1 MLKKYNNFINE
12 NRYSLLS
19 DERYNKCLLSDITRM
34 EIIDLFFKNVS
45 ENKDYNTETPSY
57 SKLVDDWDGY
67 DDQVYIENDLEN
79 NRFIFWEGWVK
90 SCWGALYKKTEYKGL
105 NKTESIEKIINDRF
119 PRIGEEFGYV
129 IEGYDYFKYK
139 GYYIMSVSFIK
150 KDKINERYLGSCVD
164 VDNDESSMEIKDY
177 FSDAT
182 ELSYIIGNPDE
193 NDYGKTSEIS
203 KEKFFEYINIK
214 NVPLN
219 VFDGELRYFYVCG
232 DTINDIKI
240 EDASFFII
248 YNETEDIHYFFTK
261 DLNKNNK

>member
-1 MLKKYNNFINE
+1 MLKNYNNF
-12 NRYSLLS
+12 
-19 DERYNKCLLSDITRM
+19 
-34 EIIDLFFKNVS
+34 
-45 ENKDYNTETPSY
+45 
-57 SKLVDDWDGY
+57 
-67 DDQVYIENDLEN
+67 
-79 NRFIFWEGWVK
+79 
-90 SCWGALYKKTEYKGL
+90 
-105 NKTESIEKIINDRF
+105 
-119 PRIGEEFGYV
+119 
-129 IEGYDYFKYK
+129 
-139 GYYIMSVSFIK
+139 
-150 KDKINERYLGSCVD
+150 INERYLGSCVD

-193 NDYGKTSEIS
+193 NDYGKTSEIN

-214 NVPLN
+214 NVPMN

-261 DLNKNNK
+261 DLNKNNVYLLFRYKL